1 MQNLQ
6 SFPRWL
12 EDLKPQPMSWGGL
25 TVWSAEIPVARLRPN
40 TGQLPGIPRNPRT
53 WSREQLGL
61 LAQSLEDTP
70 ELFAAR
76 GCLCAMA
83 DDYAVVIGGNM
94 RLAAARE
101 VGLQTVPCIVYVKDT
116 DAAVLRSV
124 AIKDNGS
131 FGDWDFE
138 SLMAEW
144 PEFDFAACGID
155 VPEDTD
161 TELDTAEA
169 SEDGYTEAEADT
181 APARTKPGDLMQL
194 GEHRLYCGDST
205 KPDDVKTLMGGAF
218 TGLLLTDPPYNVDYE
233 GGTSDK
239 LKIQNDHMDTGT
251 FKTFLTDAFR
261 AADGV
266 MPAGAAFYI
275 WHASRFAREVE
286 DAANAVGWP
295 VRQQLI
301 WNKNTFC
308 LSRQDYQWKHEPCFY
323 GWKSGAA
330 HYFSD
335 SRSESTVVEDVKP
348 ENFKAMKKDEL
359 VSLLESIY
367 AEKRSTTVL
376 NENKPSVS
384 AEHPTMK
391 PVKLMARL
399 IRNSTRKGDAVLDSF
414 AGSGSTLI
422 ACEQIGRRCYAL
434 ELDPHYCD
442 VIIDRWEKMTGR
454 RAEKIN

>member
-1 MQNLQ
+1 
-6 SFPRWL
+6 
-12 EDLKPQPMSWGGL
+12 
-25 TVWSAEIPVARLRPN
+25 
-40 TGQLPGIPRNPRT
+40 
-53 WSREQLGL
+53 
-61 LAQSLEDTP
+61 
-70 ELFAAR
+70 
-76 GCLCAMA
+76 
-83 DDYAVVIGGNM
+83 
-94 RLAAARE
+94 
-101 VGLQTVPCIVYVKDT
+101 
-116 DAAVLRSV
+116 
-124 AIKDNGS
+124 
-131 FGDWDFE
+131 
-138 SLMAEW
+138 
-144 PEFDFAACGID
+144 
-155 VPEDTD
+155 
-161 TELDTAEA
+161 
-169 SEDGYTEAEADT
+169 
-181 APARTKPGDLMQL
+181 
-194 GEHRLYCGDST
+194 
-205 KPDDVKTLMGGAF
+205 MG
-218 TGLLLTDPPYNVDYE
+218 
-233 GGTSDK
+233 
-239 LKIQNDHMDTGT
+239 TGT
-251 FKTFLTDAFR
+251 FKTFLVDAFR

-308 LSRQDYQWKHEPCFY
+308 MSRQDYQWKHEPCFY
-323 GWKSGAA
+323 GWKPGAA

>member
-12 EDLKPQPMSWGGL
+12 EELKPQPMSWGGL

-40 TGQLPGIPRNPRT
+40 TGQLPGIPKNPRT

-61 LAQSLEDTP
+61 LAKSLEDTP

-83 DDYAVVIGGNM
+83 DDCAVVIGGNM

-101 VGLQTVPCIVYVKDT
+101 V
-116 DAAVLRSV
+116 
-124 AIKDNGS
+124 
-131 FGDWDFE
+131 
-138 SLMAEW
+138 
-144 PEFDFAACGID
+144 
-155 VPEDTD
+155 
-161 TELDTAEA
+161 
-169 SEDGYTEAEADT
+169 
-181 APARTKPGDLMQL
+181 
-194 GEHRLYCGDST
+194 
-205 KPDDVKTLMGGAF
+205 
-218 TGLLLTDPPYNVDYE
+218 
-233 GGTSDK
+233 
-239 LKIQNDHMDTGT
+239 
-251 FKTFLTDAFR
+251 
-261 AADGV
+261 
-266 MPAGAAFYI
+266 
-275 WHASRFAREVE
+275 E
-286 DAANAVGWP
+286 DAANAVGWQ

-301 WNKNTFC
+301 WNKNNFC
-308 LSRQDYQWKHEPCFY
+308 LSRQDYRWKHEPCFY

-348 ENFKAMKKDEL
+348 ENFRAMKKDEL

-399 IRNSTRKGDAVLDSF
+399 IRNSTRKGDAVLDIF